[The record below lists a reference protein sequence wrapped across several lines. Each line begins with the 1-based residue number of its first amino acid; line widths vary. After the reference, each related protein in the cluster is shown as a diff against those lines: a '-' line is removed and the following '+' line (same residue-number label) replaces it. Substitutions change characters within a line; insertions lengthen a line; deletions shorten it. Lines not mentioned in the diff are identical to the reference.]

1 MEVLAGQRS
10 GERPQDAVRYR
21 LYLSGE
27 TSQSDP
33 RDALERQL
41 EGIVGRLALLCAG
54 YIWHN
59 EAFRLKYTAARG
71 DIPAHIGGVT
81 NFGDN
86 VDDEWFIVYLIQQ
99 VTKEFPDFVASV
111 EDNDGEF
118 LLIEAAEF
126 LPKWLNPDTSANR
139 VFFYHGELHIIP
151 IPQNPGELSWL
162 PSSNPTIPQALNL
175 LTAHSEKCL
184 AAEPIR
190 KAISRR
196 IQRGSHKLACW
207 RTSNLLGTEVIMV
220 LCAGS
225 VGDWNLS
232 RYKMQ
237 STEFFLMQSLAL
249 YPEKIHG
256 DRHCAYCYV
265 PAGIAAVLKRRPDLL
280 APAIQA
286 FYLRDPIDLR
296 ACRPFKLF
304 LPETRVTTLVT
315 FTKCL
320 YAQLQQQQFI
330 PDRRSGY
337 TLPAQSDRHFKAHA
351 LGMKLAH
358 GFEILCSK
366 CSQPLTT
373 DSKTGSSVS
382 SDPLWEGF
390 INSLKKNA
398 YFRGELAGSAQYR
411 ELLQTAEIYFQQ
423 AVARSKSSSTLSP
436 GEQVLQLLQTL
447 SYSVEELQKEGD
459 SLSPEDD
466 DSWLDISPEQ
476 LDQMLEEASGKKLLN
491 SARREEEEDYD
502 LSDVTKSM
510 KAFVSK
516 VSSHEGAELPWSSA
530 TSQVQFDVNSF
541 TSALEKILGVE
552 SDQLD
557 SDDLDE
563 EEDCDLL
570 DSDAESDTK
579 KEKPEEGVSAAETL
593 ENIRDYMEQMDQE
606 LAGTHIGKSFTKIT
620 GEAGSDRPDITEETE
635 SEGNLKILPVDVD
648 LNLVENLLE
657 SYSSQAGLAGPASN
671 ILQSMGIRL
680 PDNQDK

>member
-196 IQRGSHKLACW
+196 IQS
-207 RTSNLLGTEVIMV
+207 
-220 LCAGS
+220 
-225 VGDWNLS
+225 
-232 RYKMQ
+232 
-237 STEFFLMQSLAL
+237 

>member
-1 MEVLAGQRS
+1 MESLLEERRS
-10 GERPQDAVRYR
+10 EWPQDTVGYR
-21 LYLSGE
+21 LYYLGGE
-27 TSQSDP
+27 NP
-33 RDALERQL
+33 GVCRAELERQL

-59 EAFRLKYTAARG
+59 EAFRLQYTPARG

-86 VDDEWFIVYLIQQ
+86 VDDEWLIVYLIQQ
-99 VTKEFPDFVASV
+99 VTKEFPEFVASI
-111 EDNDGEF
+111 EDNDGDF
-118 LLIEAAEF
+118 LLIEAAEH

-162 PSSNPTIPQALNL
+162 PASNPTILQALNL
-175 LTAHSEKCL
+175 LTTHSDKCL
-184 AAEPIR
+184 AAEAIR
-190 KAISRR
+190 KAIRRR
-196 IQRGSHKLACW
+196 IQS
-207 RTSNLLGTEVIMV
+207 
-220 LCAGS
+220 
-225 VGDWNLS
+225 
-232 RYKMQ
+232 
-237 STEFFLMQSLAL
+237 
-249 YPEKIHG
+249 YPEKIHA
-256 DRHCAYCYV
+256 DQQHAYCFV
-265 PAGIAAVLKRRPDLL
+265 PAGIAAVLKHRPDLL

-296 ACRPFKLF
+296 ACRPFKHF
-304 LPETRVTTLVT
+304 LPKTRVMTLVT

-320 YAQLQQQQFI
+320 YAQLQQQHFM

-337 TLPAQSDRHFKAHA
+337 TLPAQSDQHFKAHA

-366 CSQPLTT
+366 CSQPLPS
-373 DSKTGSSVS
+373 SKTRGSTS

-390 INSLKKNA
+390 INSLKKNN
-398 YFRGELAGSAQYR
+398 YFRGELEGSAQYR
-411 ELLQTAEIYFQQ
+411 ELLRSAEIYFQHS
-423 AVARSKSSSTLSP
+423 VSRPKSSSALSP

-459 SLSPEDD
+459 SLPPEDD
-466 DSWLDISPEQ
+466 DSWLDISPEE
-476 LDQMLEEASGKKLLN
+476 LDQMLEEASGRKLLN
-491 SARREEEEDYD
+491 SARQEEELDYD
-502 LSDVTKSM
+502 LHDVTKSM

-516 VSSHEGAELPWSSA
+516 VSSHEGAEIPRSSA
-530 TSQVQFDVNSF
+530 ASQVQFDVNSF
-541 TSALEKILGVE
+541 TSALERILGVE
-552 SDQLD
+552 SDELD
-557 SDDLDE
+557 SDDVDE
-563 EEDCDLL
+563 EEDYDLL
-570 DSDAESDTK
+570 DSDAESDNK
-579 KEKPEEGVSAAETL
+579 GGKLEEDMSAAETL

-606 LAGTHIGKSFTKIT
+606 LASTNIGKSFTKIT
-620 GEAGSDRPDITEETE
+620 DEVGSDRPDITEEAEGELETD